1 MFSGLV
7 VDLADELGV
16 DFIVKGL
23 RAASDF
29 EVELQMAQMNY
40 AVSGVHTVFLP
51 STSSHSFLASKFL
64 RDMARFGRDVSSMVP
79 PAGREAAAGEVRAM
93 TTNHDDNDTGE
104 HPVPRLS
111 DSEALLRRVADI
123 ISSAKTMPLS
133 SSAMINR
140 DEILELLEE
149 ANNRLP
155 EELRAARW
163 LLRERDEFLAK
174 TRREGDDILDA
185 ARAQAERMV
194 QRTEV
199 VRAAEHRARQVVTSA
214 EDESRRLRHEVEDYC
229 DQRLAQ
235 FEVVL
240 DKVLRTVQAGRERLA
255 PTGLPEPEEAE
266 AEAAAAH
273 EAVFFDQDQ
282 S

>member
-1 MFSGLV
+1 MTDQREHPSG
-7 VDLADELGV
+7 D
-16 DFIVKGL
+16 
-23 RAASDF
+23 
-29 EVELQMAQMNY
+29 
-40 AVSGVHTVFLP
+40 
-51 STSSHSFLASKFL
+51 
-64 RDMARFGRDVSSMVP
+64 
-79 PAGREAAAGEVRAM
+79 
-93 TTNHDDNDTGE
+93 DTGE

-229 DQRLAQ
+229 DQKLAQ

-255 PTGLPEPEEAE
+255 PTGLPEPEEHE

-282 S
+282 L

>member
-1 MFSGLV
+1 VSEQDHPQDPGG
-7 VDLADELGV
+7 D
-16 DFIVKGL
+16 
-23 RAASDF
+23 
-29 EVELQMAQMNY
+29 VEAILHQLLDVIGN
-40 AVSGVHTVFLP
+40 
-51 STSSHSFLASKFL
+51 
-64 RDMARFGRDVSSMVP
+64 ARP
-79 PAGREAAAGEVRAM
+79 
-93 TTNHDDNDTGE
+93 
-104 HPVPRLS
+104 
-111 DSEALLRRVADI
+111 
-123 ISSAKTMPLS
+123 MPLS
-133 SSAMINR
+133 SSVMINR
-140 DEILELLEE
+140 DEVLEIIE
-149 ANNRLP
+149 AALARMP

-163 LLRERDEFLAK
+163 LLREREEFLAK
-174 TRREGDDILDA
+174 VQREGDDILDA

-255 PTGLPEPEEAE
+255 PTGLPELDEAE

>member
-1 MFSGLV
+1 MT
-7 VDLADELGV
+7 D
-16 DFIVKGL
+16 
-23 RAASDF
+23 
-29 EVELQMAQMNY
+29 Q
-40 AVSGVHTVFLP
+40 
-51 STSSHSFLASKFL
+51 
-64 RDMARFGRDVSSMVP
+64 
-79 PAGREAAAGEVRAM
+79 REHPG
-93 TTNHDDNDTGE
+93 DDDTGE

-229 DQRLAQ
+229 DQKLAQ

-255 PTGLPEPEEAE
+255 PAGLPEPEEAE

-282 S
+282 L

>member
-1 MFSGLV
+1 MT
-7 VDLADELGV
+7 D
-16 DFIVKGL
+16 
-23 RAASDF
+23 
-29 EVELQMAQMNY
+29 Q
-40 AVSGVHTVFLP
+40 
-51 STSSHSFLASKFL
+51 
-64 RDMARFGRDVSSMVP
+64 
-79 PAGREAAAGEVRAM
+79 REHPG
-93 TTNHDDNDTGE
+93 DDDTGE

-199 VRAAEHRARQVVTSA
+199 VRHGKRRREQPRRRSSAWPSRPSSCTSYLKA
-214 EDESRRLRHEVEDYC
+214 DCPSTGETSRRSWRPSPS
-229 DQRLAQ
+229 
-235 FEVVL
+235 
-240 DKVLRTVQAGRERLA
+240 G
-255 PTGLPEPEEAE
+255 
-266 AEAAAAH
+266 
-273 EAVFFDQDQ
+273 
-282 S
+282 

>member
-1 MFSGLV
+1 
-7 VDLADELGV
+7 
-16 DFIVKGL
+16 
-23 RAASDF
+23 
-29 EVELQMAQMNY
+29 
-40 AVSGVHTVFLP
+40 
-51 STSSHSFLASKFL
+51 
-64 RDMARFGRDVSSMVP
+64 
-79 PAGREAAAGEVRAM
+79 M
-93 TTNHDDNDTGE
+93 TEHDDEETGE

-111 DSEALLRRVADI
+111 DSEALLRRVADM

-199 VRAAEHRARQVVTSA
+199 VRAAQQRARQIVTTS
-214 EDESRRLRHEVEDYC
+214 EDEARRLRHEVEDYC
-229 DQRLAQ
+229 DQRLGQ
-235 FEVVL
+235 FEVIL
-240 DKVLRTVQAGRERLA
+240 DKVLKTVQAGRDRLI
-255 PTGLPEPEEAE
+255 PTGLPEPDADE
-266 AEAAAAH
+266 AEAAAEH
-273 EAVFFDQDQ
+273 EAVFFDQDD
-282 S
+282 

>member
-1 MFSGLV
+1 MTEHE
-7 VDLADELGV
+7 ADE
-16 DFIVKGL
+16 
-23 RAASDF
+23 
-29 EVELQMAQMNY
+29 E
-40 AVSGVHTVFLP
+40 
-51 STSSHSFLASKFL
+51 
-64 RDMARFGRDVSSMVP
+64 
-79 PAGREAAAGEVRAM
+79 
-93 TTNHDDNDTGE
+93 TGE

-111 DSEALLRRVADI
+111 DSEALLRRVADM

-199 VRAAEHRARQVVTSA
+199 VRAAQQRARQIVTTS
-214 EDESRRLRHEVEDYC
+214 EDEARRLRHEVEDYC
-229 DQRLAQ
+229 DQRLGQ
-235 FEVVL
+235 FEVIL
-240 DKVLRTVQAGRERLA
+240 DKVLKTVQAGRDRLI
-255 PTGLPEPEEAE
+255 PTGLPEPDADE
-266 AEAAAAH
+266 AEAAAEH
-273 EAVFFDQDQ
+273 EAVFFDQDD
-282 S
+282 